1 MTTKASDTMAKLLRP
16 YGCGPMQFAARPS
29 GTEHIDK
36 SYAERFQDEQHLD
49 AIVTEVQEMVHNAL
63 AGFSCCV
70 LP

>member
-1 MTTKASDTMAKLLRP
+1 
-16 YGCGPMQFAARPS
+16 MQFAARPS

-36 SYAERFQDEQHLD
+36 SYAESFQDEQHLD

-70 LP
+70 LQ